1 MLTAAV
7 SLLRSTNQQACLPNC
22 AYLSLA
28 FFHPLAGS
36 RLTTAAGSVRSMM
49 PDPLSCLRGM
59 MINRTIGQTPPD
71 KANELIAQLLGTAND
86 AAETREQLL
95 ASLAHELYLLA
106 NLQEQHLFPV
116 LENHPE
122 TADLVREA
130 RDDNQQTR
138 ALLDELAATPK
149 DSDTFLPKVEELR
162 KVFQQHIR
170 NDKNELLPVVLKV
183 LNEEEVEAVVEK
195 VEEEIA
201 EATRAAGDQPVRRP
215 RAKRTPRTSGNLL
228 AAVEAIPEATQ
239 DIEQEI
245 QATAQASLPVAA
257 EIVDRAIEVTGVQG
271 QVTSNLLDHAPRYL
285 QAVARSNRILARG
298 TGTIAL
304 EWFGLRQERLLKNL
318 DGMNELLGCR
328 SIPDLVSL
336 QSSLIRQNVEQMIGN
351 SQRLAQISAQVA
363 QEATQTIMSPTAD
376 RPIS

>member
-1 MLTAAV
+1 
-7 SLLRSTNQQACLPNC
+7 
-22 AYLSLA
+22 
-28 FFHPLAGS
+28 
-36 RLTTAAGSVRSMM
+36 MM
-49 PDPLSCLRGM
+49 PDPLPCLRGM

-71 KANELIAQLLGTAND
+71 KANELFAQLLGTTND

-95 ASLAHELYLLA
+95 ASLAHELDLLA

-122 TADLVREA
+122 TADLVRGA

-149 DSDTFLPKVEELR
+149 DSETFLANVEELR

-183 LNEEEVEAVVEK
+183 LNEDEVEAVVEK

-201 EATRAAGDQPVRRP
+201 EATRASSDQSPARRQ
-215 RAKRTPRTSGNLL
+215 RAKRAPRTSGNLL
-228 AAVEAIPEATQ
+228 AAVEAIPEAVQ
-239 DIEQEI
+239 DVEQEV
-245 QATAQASLPVAA
+245 QAMVPASLPVAS
-257 EIVDRAIEVTGVQG
+257 EIVDRATEVAEHQG
-271 QVTSNLLDHAPRYL
+271 RVTSNLLDHAPQYV
-285 QAVARSNRILARG
+285 QAIARSNRILARG
-298 TGTIAL
+298 AGTIAL

-318 DGMNELLGCR
+318 DGMNDLLTCR
-328 SIPDLVSL
+328 SMPDLVNL
-336 QSSLIRQNVEQMIGN
+336 QSSLVRQNVEQMIGN

-363 QEATQTIMSPTAD
+363 QEATRAIMAPTAD
-376 RPIS
+376 RHTA